1 MSLWDRFNLPA
12 FRCISTKAGLWGLF
26 CILLQSSNLPAWSAE
41 LHLNNGDRIT
51 GDVVM
56 RVDGKIHFR
65 SPILGDLVV
74 AETDAAV
81 IEEPDTPVESLAGLP
96 PTESKSQT
104 AAVPKKT
111 SSQVAAV
118 PLTPPSPAP
127 AAPKPPRW
135 KGKLEFGFSNQ
146 SGRTESLNMS
156 VRTEAEL
163 KKKLNHFR
171 ANARFLYGKTGN
183 IVSSNRRDAG
193 FRWRHEISER
203 TFTQSVTSYTDD
215 RVTGI
220 DLNLEQNGSV
230 GYQFL
235 LTDRHTASMG
245 AGLTVQYRDA
255 TGVQTAVN
263 YLGEFFQDYTYKIN
277 GRLSFSQAVNAL
289 YSPDSQARSITVG
302 TSAKNLTEEAENYK
316 VRFNSS
322 LQGKM
327 SERISLNLRYEYE
340 YDNAINNPAART
352 DQRITSSVGYA
363 F

>member
-1 MSLWDRFNLPA
+1 MSLWACFFPA
-12 FRCISTKAGLWGLF
+12 TVSRIAIRAACCSFLCIS
-26 CILLQSSNLPAWSAE
+26 LLASILPAWSAE

-51 GDVVM
+51 GEVVM

-96 PTESKSQT
+96 PTETKPASAPT
-104 AAVPKKT
+104 AAD
-111 SSQVAAV
+111 SRVAA
-118 PLTPPSPAP
+118 TPIAPPTSAP

-135 KGKLEFGFSNQ
+135 KGKLEFGFTNQ
-146 SGRTESLNMS
+146 SGRTEALNMS

-203 TFTQSVTSYTDD
+203 IFTQSVTSYTDD

>member
-1 MSLWDRFNLPA
+1 MVLLASILPA
-12 FRCISTKAGLWGLF
+12 G
-26 CILLQSSNLPAWSAE
+26 SAE

-51 GDVVM
+51 GDVVL

-96 PTESKSQT
+96 PPEPKPKSTPAT
-104 AAVPKKT
+104 ADT
-111 SSQVAAV
+111 GSRVAAV
-118 PLTPPSPAP
+118 PLAPPPP
-127 AAPKPPRW
+127 APKPPRW

-146 SGRTESLNMS
+146 SGRTEALNMS

-163 KKKLNHFR
+163 KKTLNHYR

-183 IVSSNRRDAG
+183 IISSNRRDAS
-193 FRWRHEISER
+193 FRWRREISER
-203 TFTQSVTSYTDD
+203 IFTQTVSSYTDD
-215 RVTGI
+215 RVAGI

-235 LTDRHTASMG
+235 RSDNHTGSMG
-245 AGLTVQYRDA
+245 GGLTVQYRDA
-255 TGVQTAVN
+255 IGVETAIN

-289 YSPDSQARSITVG
+289 YSPDSQARSITAG
-302 TSAKNLTEEAENYK
+302 TSVKNLTQEAENYK
-316 VRFNSS
+316 VRFNSA

>member
-1 MSLWDRFNLPA
+1 MSFGVCF
-12 FRCISTKAGLWGLF
+12 FRLSKRCAPLRTGRWSF
-26 CILLQSSNLPAWSAE
+26 HFILLLISILPTTAAE

-51 GDVVM
+51 GEVVM
-56 RVDGKIHFR
+56 RVDDKIHFR

-96 PTESKSQT
+96 PPEPKPKSTPAT
-104 AAVPKKT
+104 ADT
-111 SSQVAAV
+111 GSRVAAV
-118 PLTPPSPAP
+118 PLAPPPP
-127 AAPKPPRW
+127 APKPPRW
-135 KGKLEFGFSNQ
+135 KGKIEFGFSNQ
-146 SGRTESLNMS
+146 SGRTDALNLS

-163 KKKLNHFR
+163 KKDLNHYR
-171 ANARFLYGKTGN
+171 ANARFLYGKTSD
-183 IVSSNRRDAG
+183 IVSSNRRDG
-193 FRWRHEISER
+193 SFRWRHEISER
-203 TFTQSVTSYTDD
+203 IFTQSLSSYTDD
-215 RVTGI
+215 RVAGI

-235 LTDRHTASMG
+235 RTDRHTGSLG

-255 TGVQTAVN
+255 VGVETAFN

-277 GRLSFSQAVNAL
+277 GRLSFSQAINAL
-289 YSPDSQARSITVG
+289 YSPDSQARSISTG
-302 TSAKNLTEEAENYK
+302 TSVSNLTQEAENYK
-316 VRFNSS
+316 VRFNSA